1 MIRSFAICLEI
12 AYELLV
18 PRDLEQLLDYGRS
31 QEMCNVEAQHLF
43 SAKITCFSYFFL
55 RKTRGNTILEK
66 ITLKPGLP
74 GVRLDTP
81 LASITFLPNFGLRN
95 EIIIKLT

>member
-1 MIRSFAICLEI
+1 M
-12 AYELLV
+12 
-18 PRDLEQLLDYGRS
+18 EQGRS

-55 RKTRGNTILEK
+55 RKTQGNNILEK

-81 LASITFLPNFGLRN
+81 LWRRKTPVLSLIHKNVEA
-95 EIIIKLT
+95 